1 MNTRSTVRTTLL
13 PRGGGP
19 TGEDPVLVPKNAGIT
34 FSPYHMHRRKE
45 LFGEDAHDYRP
56 ERWLDGKLANIGC
69 AYIPFLHGFRTCL
82 GKDFA
87 LSEASYG
94 LVRLIQAYPDLRLPP
109 GIEVVPTGKEKQMLT
124 LVVSSLDGCK
134 VLLD

>member
-1 MNTRSTVRTTLL
+1 MNARSTVRTTLL
-13 PRGGGP
+13 PKGGGP
-19 TGEDPVLVPKNAGIT
+19 DGESPVLAPKNAGIT

-45 LFGEDAHDYRP
+45 LFGEDAHDYKP
-56 ERWLDGKLANIGC
+56 ERWLDGKLASIGC

-82 GKDFA
+82 GKDVA

-94 LVRLIQAYPDLRLPP
+94 LVRLLQAYPDLRIPP
-109 GIEVVPTGKEKQMLT
+109 GTKVGPTGQEKQMLT

-134 VLLD
+134 VVLD